1 MITDLLQ
8 TYRELDNVV
17 SFDAR
22 ERLALAFAT
31 KAAIQKG
38 RKLKQEQ
45 MEALV
50 DELFACDEPYYDPL
64 KHPTILFMS
73 LSEIQQRFR

>member
-1 MITDLLQ
+1 MP
-8 TYRELDNVV
+8 
-17 SFDAR
+17 R

-31 KAAIQKG
+31 RAAIQKG
-38 RKLKQEQ
+38 QKLEQEQ

-50 DELFACDEPYYDPL
+50 DELFACEEPYYDPL

-73 LSEIQQRFR
+73 MSEIQQRFR